1 MSLKEI
7 KKEDLELLSYKD
19 ITNIILNE
27 EGSKNTKDLFKKIVD
42 LLGLSSSVFET
53 KIGDYY
59 TTLTTDKRF
68 VLLADGCWDLKSR
81 HTSDKIVVSTDE
93 EEDEEESLDM
103 DSDDVLEDDDESSYD
118 STVMDD
124 YDDTDDDLQDLA
136 VVDEDELELEQ

>member
-1 MSLKEI
+1 MSLKEM

-27 EGSKNTKDLFKKIVD
+27 EGSKNTKDLFKEIVD

-81 HTSDKIVVSTDE
+81 HISDKIVVSADE

-103 DSDDVLEDDDESSYD
+103 DSDEVLEDDDESSYD